1 MAKQADQQQ
10 DRMASEPP
18 QHGFFR
24 RHLVR
29 MLRAV
34 VRRPARLVIGLV
46 IGAACFGFLFNAL
59 VLQGGRH
66 PAPLFTQWGK
76 VTDDPLPVP
85 RPVPLP
91 PADPVAAS
99 IKAAPAG
106 EPVREVL
113 FVQRALNRLGFGPI
127 QPDGVM
133 GLATQQ
139 ALDRVAAARKW
150 GRQEGIS
157 RRLIAE
163 LSEATGLKPE

>member
-1 MAKQADQQQ
+1 MDKQADQQRGHIPTVPQ
-10 DRMASEPP
+10 

-29 MLRAV
+29 MVRAV
-34 VRRPARLVIGLV
+34 LRRPARLVIGLV
-46 IGAACFGFLFNAL
+46 VAAACFGFLFNAL

-66 PAPLFTQWGK
+66 PAPLFTQWGR
-76 VTDDPLPVP
+76 VTEDPLP
-85 RPVPLP
+85 
-91 PADPVAAS
+91 
-99 IKAAPAG
+99 
-106 EPVREVL
+106 
-113 FVQRALNRLGFGPI
+113 ALNRLGFGPI

-139 ALDRVAAARKW
+139 AIDRFANARKW
-150 GRQEGIS
+150 GKQDGIS

>member
-1 MAKQADQQQ
+1 MDKQADQQRGHIPTVPQ
-10 DRMASEPP
+10 

-29 MLRAV
+29 MVRAV
-34 VRRPARLVIGLV
+34 LRRPARLVIGLV
-46 IGAACFGFLFNAL
+46 VAAACFGFLFNAL

-66 PAPLFTQWGK
+66 PAPLFTQWGR
-76 VTDDPLPVP
+76 VTEDPLPVP
-85 RPVPLP
+85 RPVPMP
-91 PADPVAAS
+91 PSDPVAAS
-99 IKAAPAG
+99 IKSAPAG

-139 ALDRVAAARKW
+139 AIDRFANARKW
-150 GRQEGIS
+150 GKQDGIS

>member
-1 MAKQADQQQ
+1 MARQAKGEEWHD
-10 DRMASEPP
+10 AGEPP
-18 QHGFFR
+18 QGGPFR
-24 RHLVR
+24 RTVVR

-34 VRRPARLVIGLV
+34 LRRPVRLVMVLV
-46 IGAACFGFLFNAL
+46 IGAACFGFVFNAL

-66 PAPLFTQWGK
+66 PAPIFAQWGK

-85 RPVPLP
+85 RPVPTP
-91 PADPVAAS
+91 PPDPVAS
-99 IKAAPAG
+99 LIKAAPAG

-139 ALDRVAAARKW
+139 AIDRFAKDRKW
-150 GRQEGIS
+150 PKQEGIT
-157 RRLIAE
+157 RRLMAE
-163 LSEATGLKPE
+163 LSDATGLKPE